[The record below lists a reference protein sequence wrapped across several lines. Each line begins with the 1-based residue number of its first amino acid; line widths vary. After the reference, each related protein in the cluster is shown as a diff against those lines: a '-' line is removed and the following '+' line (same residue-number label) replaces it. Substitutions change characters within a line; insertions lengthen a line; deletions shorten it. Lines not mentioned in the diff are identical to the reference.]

1 VLSDSLLPTTA
12 VTAKDELSIRMAE
25 ETKAELIEVF
35 HYRVKEGVF
44 NFTETLPS
52 YLKIVPNFL
61 IEDTIL
67 PQKVQYFDI
76 LNEILDEFN
85 YFDSLG
91 ELNSPQIAEE
101 YSF

>member
-1 VLSDSLLPTTA
+1 MA
-12 VTAKDELSIRMAE
+12 VI
-25 ETKAELIEVF
+25 
-35 HYRVKEGVF
+35 
-44 NFTETLPS
+44 
-52 YLKIVPNFL
+52 IVPNFL

-91 ELNSPQIAEE
+91 ELNSSQIAEE
-101 YSF
+101 